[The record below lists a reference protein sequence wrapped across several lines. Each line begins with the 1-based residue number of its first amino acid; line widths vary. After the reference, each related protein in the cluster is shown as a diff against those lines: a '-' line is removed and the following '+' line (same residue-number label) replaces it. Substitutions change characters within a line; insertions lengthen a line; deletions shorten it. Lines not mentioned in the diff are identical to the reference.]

1 MAVLRVNNVGD
12 VVGTTNPITLAS
24 AGATSV
30 TWSSAPVNMPAVSSP
45 DILKIVV
52 EPNKTT
58 EEIIYVTAYT
68 PGATSATVVRAQEGS
83 TALVHAATAWAHAP
97 TAADYNFA
105 FVGTAAP
112 SSSQYTLWMDT
123 STTTGGP
130 VFPGMILNRVFYS
143 VSTLAQYQLTSS
155 PAALDSS
162 HLTIS
167 YVAPAS
173 GAVYLSGRLYGRII
187 APNSVTEV
195 WIYIG
200 FVTHGTNT
208 VVGYLDRVLDVSTL
222 FVNAQG
228 WLSGT
233 IDASIFISGL
243 TPGTT
248 YQVDLAAC
256 YAGTPSQA
264 TLYAGD
270 GAGTTVPPVTLKVIA
285 A

>member
-1 MAVLRVNNVGD
+1 MAILRVNNVGD
-12 VVGTTNPITLAS
+12 VAGTLNPITLAS
-24 AGATSV
+24 AGASSA
-30 TWSSAPVNMPAVSSP
+30 TWSSAPANMPTVASP

-58 EEIIYVTAYT
+58 EEIIYVTAYA
-68 PGATSATVVRAQEGS
+68 PPATSATVVRAQEGS
-83 TALVHAATAWAHAP
+83 TALAHAATAWAHAP

-143 VSTLAQYQLTSS
+143 TSTLVQYQLTSTV
-155 PAALDSS
+155 AALDSP

-167 YVAPAS
+167 FVAPAS
-173 GAVYLSGRLYGRII
+173 GAVYLTGRLYGRII
-187 APNSVTEV
+187 GNSTANAETWV
-195 WIYIG
+195 YMG
-200 FVTHGTNT
+200 FVTHGTST
-208 VVGYLDRVLDVSTL
+208 VVGYLDRFLDVS
-222 FVNAQG
+222 NINIIQA
-228 WLSGT
+228 W
-233 IDASIFISGL
+233 ASTMVEAAILVTGL

-248 YQVDLAAC
+248 YQVDLAAA
-256 YAGTPSQA
+256 YTGTPQQA

-270 GAGTTVPPVTLKVIA
+270 GAGSTVPPVTLKAIA